1 MRAVAA
7 LLLALASTTASGGGV
22 VRLAPVPALDEAGLV
37 LLAVVVGGV
46 ASWAVKRR
54 RDRR

>member
-1 MRAVAA
+1 MKAIAAV
-7 LLLALASTTASGGGV
+7 LLASASTAAYGGGAV
-22 VRLAPVPALDEAGLV
+22 KLAPVPALDDAGLV

-54 RDRR
+54 RGRR

>member
-1 MRAVAA
+1 MKAIVAV
-7 LLLALASTTASGGGV
+7 LLALASTPAIGGGA